1 MHVMKKTK
9 ICTLCVRDV
18 KRHQVDGDIQVRSEF
33 WVLQKNF
40 ANKLVGQYLWKEWWC
55 SRQ

>member
-33 WVLQKNF
+33 
-40 ANKLVGQYLWKEWWC
+40 
-55 SRQ
+55 